1 MKPTH
6 NVQIDC
12 QQFDN
17 WLAQQYSDELSTADA
32 EKLEAHLQH
41 CPKCSAVA
49 LNIGI
54 VPTVLQSEAAALQP
68 KPETQLL
75 LQLHL
80 QQRRKQQPKSS
91 FWEKFSGIFQ
101 HRVPLY
107 QAALGIAVVLLVM
120 LLTGTPHI
128 QPDDPPQKNSEFV
141 ELADSTM
148 GGNAIDSSQIGR
160 SLYEDSLLAKFFHTI
175 M

>member
-1 MKPTH
+1 M
-6 NVQIDC
+6 
-12 QQFDN
+12 
-17 WLAQQYSDELSTADA
+17 
-32 EKLEAHLQH
+32 
-41 CPKCSAVA
+41 
-49 LNIGI
+49 
-54 VPTVLQSEAAALQP
+54 
-68 KPETQLL
+68 
-75 LQLHL
+75 
-80 QQRRKQQPKSS
+80 
-91 FWEKFSGIFQ
+91 
-101 HRVPLY
+101 PLY

-120 LLTGTPHI
+120 LLSGTPHI